1 MVVKH
6 VRNIM
11 ELLWSKEDVKC
22 KNFSTV
28 YVSKMHRLFC
38 IITSTA
44 TNKQQTTPK
53 QFYILR
59 KLRPITLILR
69 HYFVD
74 VELMEYLFNP

>member
-11 ELLWSKEDVKC
+11 EPLWSKEDVKC

-28 YVSKMHRLFC
+28 YVSKIHRLFC

-53 QFYILR
+53 QLR
-59 KLRPITLILR
+59 TKITADNFDFPTLLCGC
-69 HYFVD
+69 
-74 VELMEYLFNP
+74 